1 MGLSATQARA
11 ILLEAKLNDVEF
23 EGQQINQ
30 ARQKLSDQ
38 SAAYMNQLM
47 DMEVPVPPSK
57 SDFTSMQYSY
67 NQNGVNNTI
76 TNIGAANSNGIAPIT
91 TQHKGYGATVSP
103 MTGANASVTI
113 EERPVQIKTDDIDL
127 TSDKSTLY
135 SDESTKPTPVRQ
147 AKGYEEGAK
156 YVNYQGEPLDVAG
169 KANEVVAA
177 GTYYGSNGEK
187 VNGFTTPMYDNRKQ
201 HMVEKTGVDEEGNE
215 YTYEEWDG
223 TYDPI
228 DEVDPDSFF
237 NTMVLPAM
245 GEAVYQV
252 VDDGAAEAWI
262 GFRAEEEIRY
272 YHDGEEI
279 NMDESL
285 DENNEAHK
293 ELIKAIK
300 QTGGDPDDYCVI
312 KNGNKLEVLL
322 KADVKDGDGKATRY
336 EIKET
341 EDALIEE
348 QQNVTLNFD
357 DKGRIASITDGNGM
371 TIALTPQQ
379 VTNEVAYE
387 DAMNKYEYE
396 KQLYNKEQ
404 SEINGQ
410 MSLLQNQD
418 KKLELK
424 LAQLDTERQ
433 ELTAELEACEK
444 VLGENVDRTFKTFN
458 G

>member
-1 MGLSATQARA
+1 MKRLILSMTVVGTPFVVALAIPKHSATFWEANKPEVQEAQRKCA
-11 ILLEAKLNDVEF
+11 EAKV
-23 EGQQINQ
+23 
-30 ARQKLSDQ
+30 
-38 SAAYMNQLM
+38 
-47 DMEVPVPPSK
+47 
-57 SDFTSMQYSY
+57 
-67 NQNGVNNTI
+67 
-76 TNIGAANSNGIAPIT
+76 
-91 TQHKGYGATVSP
+91 
-103 MTGANASVTI
+103 
-113 EERPVQIKTDDIDL
+113 
-127 TSDKSTLY
+127 
-135 SDESTKPTPVRQ
+135 
-147 AKGYEEGAK
+147 
-156 YVNYQGEPLDVAG
+156 
-169 KANEVVAA
+169 
-177 GTYYGSNGEK
+177 
-187 VNGFTTPMYDNRKQ
+187 
-201 HMVEKTGVDEEGNE
+201 
-215 YTYEEWDG
+215 
-223 TYDPI
+223 
-228 DEVDPDSFF
+228 
-237 NTMVLPAM
+237 
-245 GEAVYQV
+245 VYQV